1 MTLSDLERE
10 HPDVHTQLLEVADKL
25 ERTFKDAQVVLL
37 TVGADLVAVSVAG
50 AIMQEVEFTVE
61 NLQLHLLETRRAP
74 RSDRAAVRIAADMVR
89 EGVLTEREALLRINP
104 EHLKSFAYPMLEDHY
119 CEHGKSI
126 CSTLRSCY
134 R

>member
-1 MTLSDLERE
+1 MVVNNT
-10 HPDVHTQLLEVADKL
+10 VHAT
-25 ERTFKDAQVVLL
+25 
-37 TVGADLVAVSVAG
+37 
-50 AIMQEVEFTVE
+50 MQEIEFTVE

-119 CEHGKSI
+119 CEHYKSVY
-126 CSTLRSCY
+126 CTLRSRY